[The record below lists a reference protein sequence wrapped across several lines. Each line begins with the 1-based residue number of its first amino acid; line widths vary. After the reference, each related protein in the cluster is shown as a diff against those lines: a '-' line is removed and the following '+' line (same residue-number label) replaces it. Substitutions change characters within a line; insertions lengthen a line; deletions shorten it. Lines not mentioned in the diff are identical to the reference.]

1 MYRQMSFFSSNVS
14 FTVQIFTSELV
25 LYVSSIINE
34 REQALLREMHIA
46 FLIRALWETVSD
58 ISRRIHFSS
67 WLSVESRQVRRSI
80 LWKSQFRWE
89 NLICMSRFHPDSAAN
104 IFHWLPCLWACI
116 DLFSTS
122 NQGIRSLYS
131 FSMCLA

>member
-46 FLIRALWETVSD
+46 FLVSAL
-58 ISRRIHFSS
+58 
-67 WLSVESRQVRRSI
+67 
-80 LWKSQFRWE
+80 
-89 NLICMSRFHPDSAAN
+89 
-104 IFHWLPCLWACI
+104 
-116 DLFSTS
+116 
-122 NQGIRSLYS
+122 
-131 FSMCLA
+131 